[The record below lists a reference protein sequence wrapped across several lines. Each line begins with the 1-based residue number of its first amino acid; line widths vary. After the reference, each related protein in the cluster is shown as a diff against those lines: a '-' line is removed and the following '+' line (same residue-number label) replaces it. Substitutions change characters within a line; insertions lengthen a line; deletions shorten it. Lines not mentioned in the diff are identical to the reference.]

1 MSQQQSSQDKSE
13 KPSPQKLR
21 KAKREG
27 QVARSKEFVVGVLFI
42 TIALFLWAYG
52 YFLAEQA
59 EKLFTINY
67 QLSAAELREPDIM
80 ARKLGESVLLLAGIF
95 VPMAMVLLIMTV
107 LASMVP
113 GGWVMSLKPIQPK
126 LSKISPL
133 AGLKRLF
140 SIKSLVELVKS
151 ILKITLISIVLYVL
165 LDNNLGTLIA
175 AQRAPFEQGMGI
187 TLSHI
192 IKALIYF
199 GIVVLLI
206 GLIDMPYQLWSHIKE
221 LKMTKQEVKEEHKNS
236 EGRPEVKQRI
246 RQIQQQMSRRRID
259 NSVPTADVIL
269 TNPTHYAVA
278 LKYDLS
284 RAGAPFVVAKGEDE
298 MAFRIKAIAE
308 QHNIEVMNLPP
319 LTRAIYFN
327 TRVDQEIPG
336 PLFVAVAHVLTY
348 VMQLKAYKEGKN
360 DKPQPL
366 PSFAIPKQ
374 LLTQKPQ

>member
-21 KAKREG
+21 KAQREG

-42 TIALFLWAYG
+42 TIAVFLWAYG
-52 YFLAEQA
+52 DFLGQRAEQ
-59 EKLFTINY
+59 LFTMNY
-67 QLSAAELREPDIM
+67 ELSAAELKEPDIM
-80 ARKLGESVLLLAGIF
+80 TRKLAESVRLLAGLF
-95 VPMAMVLLIMTV
+95 VPMAMVLILVTI
-107 LASMVP
+107 LASMIP

-126 LSKISPL
+126 LNKISPL

-151 ILKITLISIVLYVL
+151 ILKITLISTVLYIL
-165 LDNNLGTLIA
+165 LNNNLGSLLA
-175 AQRAPFEQGMGI
+175 AQRAPFEQGVGI
-187 TLSHI
+187 TLGHI

-199 GIVVLLI
+199 GVVVLLI
-206 GLIDMPYQLWSHIKE
+206 GFIDMPYQLWNHTKE
-221 LKMTKQEVKEEHKNS
+221 LKMTKQEVKDEHKNS

-246 RQIQQQMSRRRID
+246 RQLQQQMSRRRID
-259 NSVPTADVIL
+259 NAVPAADVIL

-284 RAGAPFVVAKGEDE
+284 RSGAPFVVAKGEDE
-298 MAFRIKAIAE
+298 MALRIKNIAKK
-308 QHNIEVMNLPP
+308 HDIEVMNLPP

-327 TRVDQEIPG
+327 TRIDQEIPG

-348 VMQLKAYKEGKN
+348 VMQLKAYKTGNK

-366 PSFAIPKQ
+366 PSLVIPKH
-374 LLTQKPQ
+374 LRHD

>member
-21 KAKREG
+21 KAQREG

-42 TIALFLWAYG
+42 TIAVFLWAYG
-52 YFLAEQA
+52 DFLGERAEQ
-59 EKLFTINY
+59 LFTMNY
-67 QLSAAELREPDIM
+67 ELSAAELKEPDIM
-80 ARKLGESVLLLAGIF
+80 TRKLAESVRLLAGLF
-95 VPMAMVLLIMTV
+95 VPMAMVLILVTI
-107 LASMVP
+107 LASMIP

-126 LSKISPL
+126 LNKISPL

-151 ILKITLISIVLYVL
+151 ILKITLISTVLYIL
-165 LDNNLGTLIA
+165 LNNNLGALLA
-175 AQRAPFEQGMGI
+175 AQRAPFEQGVGI
-187 TLSHI
+187 TLGHI

-199 GIVVLLI
+199 GVVVLLI
-206 GLIDMPYQLWSHIKE
+206 GFIDMPYQLWNHTKE
-221 LKMTKQEVKEEHKNS
+221 LKMTKQEVKDEHKNS

-246 RQIQQQMSRRRID
+246 RQLQQQMSRRRID

-284 RAGAPFVVAKGEDE
+284 RSGAPFVVAKGEDE
-298 MAFRIKAIAE
+298 MALRIKNIAKK
-308 QHNIEVMNLPP
+308 HDIEVINLPP

-327 TRVDQEIPG
+327 TRIDQEIPG

-348 VMQLKAYKEGKN
+348 VMQLKAYKTGNK

-366 PSFAIPKQ
+366 PSLVIPKH
-374 LLTQKPQ
+374 LRHD